1 MKSKNLTTKNVG
13 NSNTKQFN
21 KMKNLIIVL
30 SLFFVANT
38 TVLAQVKKDTSK
50 KEVQKTMYACPMH
63 PEEMSPIEGKCSK
76 CEMKLVKTIVRKHNP
91 AVKGSQTSRKVVTK
105 YVCTMDGATSD
116 KPGKCLKCGMDMKKM
131 NEQKKEKKH
140 KH

>member
-50 KEVQKTMYACPMH
+50 KEIWIFFEFA
-63 PEEMSPIEGKCSK
+63 
-76 CEMKLVKTIVRKHNP
+76 
-91 AVKGSQTSRKVVTK
+91 
-105 YVCTMDGATSD
+105 
-116 KPGKCLKCGMDMKKM
+116 
-131 NEQKKEKKH
+131 
-140 KH
+140 

>member
-1 MKSKNLTTKNVG
+1 MKSKNLITKNVG
-13 NSNTKQFN
+13 NSNNKQFN
-21 KMKNLIIVL
+21 KIKNLIIVL

-63 PEEMSPIEGKCSK
+63 PNEASFKKSECSK
-76 CEMKLVKTIVRKHNP
+76 CGMKLVKTTVRKHNP

-105 YVCTMDGATSD
+105 YVCAMDGITSD
-116 KPGKCLKCGMDMKKM
+116 KPCNCPKCGMDMKEI
-131 NEQKKEKKH
+131 NEQKREENH

>member
-13 NSNTKQFN
+13 NSNNKQFN

-91 AVKGSQTSRKVVTK
+91 AVKGSQSSNKVVTK
-105 YVCTMDGATSD
+105 YVCAMDGTTSD
-116 KPGKCLKCGMDMKKM
+116 KPGKCSKCGMEMTEMKD
-131 NEQKKEKKH
+131 KEMEENH